1 VFLSSLR
8 LPFLLALL
16 LAAAVVL
23 ATPGLALDFPTLTGR
38 VVDNA
43 NLLTSQQESRLAAL
57 LASHESATS
66 NQVVVV
72 TLPSLQGTAIEDFG
86 YQLGRHWGIGQ
97 AGRDNGVLLI
107 VAPNERKVRI
117 EVGYGL
123 EGDLPDA
130 IARAIIDNDILPAFR
145 RDDYPGG
152 IEAGVSAIILA
163 IEGAYEAA
171 PEAAEQDRGSWLPI
185 LFIALIFGT
194 MVFHYFVD
202 NFDRK
207 DGRWIRRRRPRR
219 RSGSFYGF
227 GGGSG
232 SSGSG
237 GGGGGFS
244 GGGGGFGG
252 GGSSGSW

>member
-1 VFLSSLR
+1 VNLSALR
-8 LPFLLALL
+8 LPLLLGL
-16 LAAAVVL
+16 MLAAAFCTS
-23 ATPGLALDFPTLTGR
+23 AALALDFPALTGR
-38 VVDNA
+38 VVDSA
-43 NLLTSQQESRLAAL
+43 NLLTSQQESRLTEQ

-145 RDDYPGG
+145 RNDYPGG
-152 IEAGVSAIILA
+152 IAVGVDAIILA
-163 IEGAYEAA
+163 IDGTYEAA
-171 PEAAEQDRGSWLPI
+171 PETTGQNRFGWLPI

-194 MVFHYFVD
+194 MAFHYFVD
-202 NFDRK
+202 NFDKK
-207 DGRWIRRRRPRR
+207 DGRWVRRRRPRR

-232 SSGSG
+232 SRSSG

>member
-1 VFLSSLR
+1 MFLSSLR

-163 IEGAYEAA
+163 IEGAYA
-171 PEAAEQDRGSWLPI
+171 PQKSKEPGKAVRVI
-185 LFIALIFGT
+185 LIIIIVGIALLFRFLLRRLFNFGHRT
-194 MVFHYFVD
+194 FF
-202 NFDRK
+202 
-207 DGRWIRRRRPRR
+207 
-219 RSGSFYGF
+219 
-227 GGGSG
+227 GGSG
-232 SSGSG
+232 SSRG
-237 GGGGGFS
+237 GYGGGGFS